1 MAIALPL
8 DEIPVFGKN
17 NLPDK
22 ETDLQAGAIFLLDK
36 PLEWSSF
43 DVVKFLRKRI
53 RVKKVGHAGTLDPL
67 ATGMLILCCG
77 KATKSISMIQ
87 DLHKVYTG
95 EVTFGK
101 ATTTYDAEG
110 EVSEEAEW
118 NHITEEQ
125 IKQVL
130 EDEFTGTVEQ
140 IPPMYSALKY
150 GGKKLYEL
158 ARKGEE
164 VVRLPRQITFHK
176 HEILDFNPPKLTLRI
191 TCSKGTY
198 IRSLARDL
206 GEALGSKGY
215 LSGLERTAIGHFL
228 VEDSL
233 TPHEMGDRLKEIWQN

>member
-1 MAIALPL
+1 MARALPL
-8 DEIPVFGKN
+8 DEIPVYGKN

-22 ETDLQAGAIFLLDK
+22 DTNLSDGAIFLIDK

-87 DLHKVYTG
+87 DLPKVYTG
-95 EVTFGK
+95 EITFGK
-101 ATTTYDAEG
+101 STTTYDAEG
-110 EVSEEAEW
+110 EVNEEAGW
-118 NHITEEQ
+118 DHITREK
-125 IKQVL
+125 IIAVL
-130 EDEFTGTVEQ
+130 QEEFTGTVEQ

-164 VVRLPRQITFHK
+164 VVRLPRQVTFHEQ
-176 HEILDFNPPKLTLRI
+176 EILNFEPPRLTLKI
-191 TCSKGTY
+191 KCSKGTY

-206 GEALGSKGY
+206 GEALDSKGY
-215 LSGLERTAIGHFL
+215 LSGLERTAIGDFL
-228 VEDSL
+228 VDDAL
-233 TPHEMGDRLKEIWQN
+233 TPHEMGDQLKEIWQS